1 MIQDV
6 CLRKHKGNAESV
18 AANERVAPFKDRDR
32 ERIYRWFLEKAGS
45 QGATSKEV
53 TRCLGIPYTTV
64 SGRLSELKAAKWL
77 CETGQRR
84 DGAAVLVA
92 VTAEERKQR
101 TLFQ

>member
-1 MIQDV
+1 MQPDI
-6 CLRKHKGNAESV
+6 CIHRHKGNAESV
-18 AANERVAPFKDRDR
+18 AANERVSPFKDRDR
-32 ERIYRWFLEKAGS
+32 ERIYRWFLEKAGA

-92 VTAEERKQR
+92 VTEEERKQR
-101 TLFQ
+101 SLWQ

>member
-1 MIQDV
+1 MQPDI
-6 CLRKHKGNAESV
+6 CIHRHKGNAESV

-32 ERIYRWFLEKAGS
+32 ERIYRWFLEKAKG
-45 QGATSKEV
+45 GATSKDV

-77 CETGQRR
+77 RETGQRR